1 MLHSSSSTSQVQ
13 HGSIVGSNS
22 FESIGKW
29 IDFVRE
35 SRGTDTLIFV
45 VGNKLDLETDRNV
58 NAEKAEAQV
67 KAQGINYYEVSAK
80 SGRNL
85 NEMFKS
91 LCSILL
97 NAPVDRIVDKADKS
111 AATTASTAVTP
122 LPQKTAKQESTA
134 KPPQIVTTPA
144 QNKSTVL
151 TNPQKGPQR
160 IKQSNCC

>member
-1 MLHSSSSTSQVQ
+1 MGYSRAGTLPFSYPKLSKGLQCCVRCIRYHQYALVE
-13 HGSIVGSNS
+13 GVGSNS

-35 SRGTDTLIFV
+35 SRGSDTLIFV
-45 VGNKLDLETDRNV
+45 VGNKLDLEADRNV
-58 NAEKAEAQV
+58 NSEKAEAQV

-97 NAPVDRIVDKADKS
+97 NAPVDRIIDKADKS
-111 AATTASTAVTP
+111 IPSTTAST
-122 LPQKTAKQESTA
+122 TA
-134 KPPQIVTTPA
+134 
-144 QNKSTVL
+144 
-151 TNPQKGPQR
+151 TNPP
-160 IKQSNCC
+160 

>member
-1 MLHSSSSTSQVQ
+1 MLD
-13 HGSIVGSNS
+13 GAGSNS

-35 SRGTDTLIFV
+35 SRGSDTLIFV
-45 VGNKLDLETDRNV
+45 VGNKLDLESDRNV
-58 NAEKAEAQV
+58 ITEKAEAQV

-80 SGRNL
+80 TGRNL

-111 AATTASTAVTP
+111 APPSTASTN
-122 LPQKTAKQESTA
+122 STNP
-134 KPPQIVTTPA
+134 PPQSKHPDRPDKQTVI
-144 QNKSTVL
+144 QNKSTTL
-151 TNPQKGPQR
+151 SNPQKGPQR
-160 IKQSNCC
+160 IKQRNCCE